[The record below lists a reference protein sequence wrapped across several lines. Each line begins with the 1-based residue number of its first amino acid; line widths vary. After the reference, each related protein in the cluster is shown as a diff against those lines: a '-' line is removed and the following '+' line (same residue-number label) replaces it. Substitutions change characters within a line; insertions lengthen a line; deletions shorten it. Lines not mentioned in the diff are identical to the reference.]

1 MALTISLTNTSTED
15 QSVTLFDN
23 GGANSNNFTTLNQS
37 SVAQSQFISAPS
49 GIPSTQ
55 QVFQAG
61 KYYYDSVFDS
71 SGYYFGS
78 VGTILGITAIING
91 VTRTYQTNITTI
103 ANRTF
108 DDIQTILTNLLRN
121 AGVDPRPN
129 AQVILNATT
138 QNSIQY
144 LNVNVLDNVLNGDSV
159 LYSFCR
165 LYCSTAN
172 IGVGSSSPIFYDQV
186 YGAGAGQPS
195 PNFKL
200 STSPNT
206 AFADADG
213 WFIIQ
218 GINLTTSTTF
228 QFSVYDSYLQ
238 SVSFASGFAYQFEFQ
253 LTEPLPNGNFAVLNQ
268 PGSTLIL
275 AINGSIT
282 SVQTFSNIIPNATQ
296 RISIANSLTQSPAWN
311 GQLKMRIRPM
321 SNVNAPYHYSDQSIL
336 NQIGTGGS
344 FISNNPNVVTPAPVS
359 GVGLKEII
367 NSTAGSVYKITS
379 IYIFSTNPNQVTA
392 PITFAKKDANGNL
405 IQTDL
410 DVVID
415 PNAPQSIAYRTDAME
430 GFIIDSNALINL
442 TVKAESSV
450 NVKMEYEV
458 LSYDEIREKGLAL
471 DLDLNN
477 IEIEKEILDLEY
489 GTPGSD
495 LDDFYTLQ

>member
-1 MALTISLTNTSTED
+1 MALTISLANTSTED

-23 GGANSNNFTTLNQS
+23 GGANSNNFITLNQS

-49 GIPSTQ
+49 GNPSSQ

-61 KYYYDSVFDS
+61 KYYYNSVFNS

-78 VGTILGITAIING
+78 IGTILGIYATING
-91 VTRTYQTNITTI
+91 VSRSYQVVLLTI

-108 DDIQTILTNLLRN
+108 DDIQTILTNLLQN
-121 AGVDPRPN
+121 AVLDPRPN

-138 QNSIQY
+138 QNGVQY
-144 LNVNVLDNVLNGDSV
+144 LNVNVLDNVNSGDSV
-159 LYSFCR
+159 LYSYCR

-172 IGVGSSSPIFYDQV
+172 IGVGGSGTQIFYDQA
-186 YGAGAGQPS
+186 YSTNFS
-195 PNFKL
+195 PLNTL
-200 STSPNT
+200 RLANYPNT
-206 AFADADG
+206 TFADSDG
-213 WFIIQ
+213 WI
-218 GINLTTSTTF
+218 TF
-228 QFSVYDSYLQ
+228 QGYNMTLQSFVEFRLYDSFLQ
-238 SVSFASGFAYQFEFQ
+238 AVSFNSNFAYQFEFQ
-253 LTEPLPNGNFAVLNQ
+253 LTQILSGGSWSLINQ
-268 PGSTLIL
+268 PLGVPLLTIL
-275 AINGSIT
+275 GNTTNI
-282 SVQTFSNIIPNATQ
+282 QTFTNVIP
-296 RISIANSLTQSPAWN
+296 SANSLSLVTNSIQPIGWN
-311 GQLKMRIRPM
+311 GQIKMRIRPM
-321 SNVNAPYHYSDQSIL
+321 GNLNAPYHYSDQSIL
-336 NQIGTGGS
+336 NQIGSGGS
-344 FISNNPNVVTPAPVS
+344 FISNNPNIVTPSPIS

-379 IYIFSTNPNQVTA
+379 MYIFSTNPNQVTA

-415 PNAPQSIAYRTDAME
+415 PNAPQSIAYRTNAME
-430 GFIIDSNALINL
+430 GFIIDSSAVINL

-458 LSYDEIREKGLAL
+458 LSYDEIREQAIAS
-471 DLDLNN
+471 DLDLQG
-477 IEIEKEILDLEY
+477 IEKQKEILDLEY

>member
-49 GIPSTQ
+49 GIPATQ

-91 VTRTYQTNITTI
+91 VTRTYQETLSTIT
-103 ANRTF
+103 NRTF

-138 QNSIQY
+138 QNGIQY

-172 IGVGSSSPIFYDQV
+172 IGVGSSNPIFYDQV
-186 YGAGAGQPS
+186 YS
-195 PNFKL
+195 TLFNVSNTFRL
-200 STSPNT
+200 STYPNSS
-206 AFADADG
+206 FANSDG
-213 WFIIQ
+213 WI
-218 GINLTTSTTF
+218 TF
-228 QFSVYDSYLQ
+228 QGYNMTNPSFIRFRIYDSYLQ
-238 SVSFASGFAYQFEFQ
+238 SVSLASGFAYQFEFEQTELLDFGTNFQ
-253 LTEPLPNGNFAVLNQ
+253 LTYAPA
-268 PGSTLIL
+268 TI
-275 AINGSIT
+275 ININNSLG
-282 SVQTFSNIIPNATQ
+282 VQTFSNIIPNATEL
-296 RISIANSLTQSPAWN
+296 ILVSNATQTSGWN

-321 SNVNAPYHYSDQSIL
+321 SNVNAPYHYSDQAIL
-336 NQIGTGGS
+336 NQIGSGGS

-379 IYIFSTNPNQVTA
+379 IYIFSTNPNQVTS
-392 PITFAKKDANGNL
+392 PIIFAKKDANGNL

-415 PNAPQSIAYRTDAME
+415 PNAPQSIAYRTNAME

-442 TVKAESSV
+442 TIKAESSV

-458 LSYDEIREKGLAL
+458 LSYDEIREKALSL